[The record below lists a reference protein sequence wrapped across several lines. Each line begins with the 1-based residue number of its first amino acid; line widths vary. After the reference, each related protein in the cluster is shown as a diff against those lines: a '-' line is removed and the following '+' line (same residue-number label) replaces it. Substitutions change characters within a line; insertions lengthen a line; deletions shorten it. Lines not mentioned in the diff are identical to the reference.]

1 MRSALCNE
9 VLDFLCFVVLDEISQ
24 RLEFLDEM
32 NRMGKKKAAASGVN
46 YQDIIKQEIA
56 AKLKE
61 LKSYDSAW

>member
-1 MRSALCNE
+1 ML
-9 VLDFLCFVVLDEISQ
+9 VVLDEISQ

-32 NRMGKKKAAASGVN
+32 NRMGKKKEAASGVN

-61 LKSYDSAW
+61 LKSYDSA